1 MYLQSLVNVVPERAF
16 SQRECWDIF
25 INSETPKRLKNRSVA
40 IIRKIL
46 LGDNGIARRHFAL
59 QQLEKLF
66 ELDAESLNRAFEIE
80 APALARRAIEGA
92 MDQASLQ
99 PENLDALFVCTC
111 TGYICPGIS
120 SHVAEQIGMR
130 PDVYL
135 QDLVG
140 LGCGAAIPTLRS
152 ASHFLS
158 AQPEARVA
166 VIAVEIC
173 SAAFYLDDDPGVL
186 VSACLFGDGA
196 SASIWSMERETTG
209 LYCEG
214 FDTLHM
220 PENRELLR
228 FENRQGKLRN
238 RLHKSVPEK
247 AAEAVRCLFDRQNGA
262 PIDQVISHTGGRD
275 VIQAIEAAL
284 PGIVLEESAKVLKNN
299 GNMSSPSV
307 LFALKEYLDH
317 RNVENDLWLT
327 AFGAGFSCHSCRISR
342 KAD

>member
-25 INSETPKRLKNRSVA
+25 ISSETPKRLKNRSVA

-59 QQLEKLF
+59 PHLEKLF

-80 APALARRAIEGA
+80 APALARKAIEGA
-92 MDQASLQ
+92 LAQASLQ
-99 PENLDALFVCTC
+99 PADLDALFVCTC
-111 TGYICPGIS
+111 TGYLCPGIS
-120 SHVAEQIGMR
+120 SHVSEQIGMR
-130 PDVYL
+130 TDAFL

-152 ASHFLS
+152 ASHFLA
-158 AQPEARVA
+158 AQPEAKVA

-186 VSACLFGDGA
+186 VSACLFSDGA
-196 SASIWSMERETTG
+196 SAGIWSMERETTG
-209 LYCEG
+209 LYCGG

-220 PENRELLR
+220 PESRELLR

-238 RLHKSVPEK
+238 RLHKTVPDK
-247 AAEAVRCLFDRQNGA
+247 AAQAVRCLFDRQNGA
-262 PIDQVISHTGGRD
+262 PIGHVISHTGGRD

-284 PGIVLEESAKVLKNN
+284 PGFVLEESVNVLKNN

-307 LFALKEYLDH
+307 LFVLKEYLDH
-317 RNVENDLWLT
+317 RKVEDDLWLT
-327 AFGAGFSCHSCRISR
+327 AFGAGFSCHSCRIS
-342 KAD
+342 KIAD